1 VAEAIRLGNRAES
14 GQPGSPLPSL
24 PTSRKKLL
32 RQSPQRRPTVLER
45 EANIIADLPRIYGKP
60 EEYRSYQ
67 SDPNND
73 IQPVSKISINLGRP
87 GPGEPFRVLVAGAAP
102 ISHALAA
109 QKGDIPLHTARH
121 RAPGELAIRLAVA
134 LAVQDVRAQRGGI
147 ELRGDGRQAL
157 IIDGRGHHLAL
168 RAVKPLAQPDV
179 IHVIIFHARREQL
192 ADDLGE
198 RQRAVQRP
206 ARRFENQF

>member
-1 VAEAIRLGNRAES
+1 MPRAAAQPFRPLFRGIRW
-14 GQPGSPLPSL
+14 
-24 PTSRKKLL
+24 
-32 RQSPQRRPTVLER
+32 
-45 EANIIADLPRIYGKP
+45 
-60 EEYRSYQ
+60 
-67 SDPNND
+67 
-73 IQPVSKISINLGRP
+73 PVRH

-102 ISHALAA
+102 VGDPFPA
-109 QKGDIPLHTARH
+109 QKGDIPLHTRRH

-168 RAVKPLAQPDV
+168 RAVKPFAQPDV
-179 IHVIIFHARREQL
+179 IHVIIFHARREQF

-206 ARRFENQF
+206 ARRFENQFLIPPKD